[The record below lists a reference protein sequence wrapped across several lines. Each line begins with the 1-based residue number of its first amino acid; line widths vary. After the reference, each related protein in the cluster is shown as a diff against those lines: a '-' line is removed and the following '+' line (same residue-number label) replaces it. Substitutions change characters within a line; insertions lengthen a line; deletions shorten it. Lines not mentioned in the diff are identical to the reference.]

1 VAKVFQYRGY
11 SLEELQRMPTGEVIE
26 LLPSRPRRTLRRGMT
41 QTQKKL
47 LKKIKKA
54 REGGR
59 INLRTH
65 CRDMIVLPEMVDL
78 TLEVYSGKEFL
89 RVPIQPEMIGHHLG
103 EFSPSRRKVSH
114 GSPGM
119 GATRSSLYIPLK

>member
-1 VAKVFQYRGY
+1 MVKVFQYRGY
-11 SLEELQRMPTGEVIE
+11 SLEELQKMPTGELIE
-26 LLPSRPRRTLRRGMT
+26 ILPSRPRRTLQRGMT

-54 REGGR
+54 QGGVR
-59 INLRTH
+59 VNLRTH
-65 CRDMIVLPEMVDL
+65 CRDMIVLPEMVGL
-78 TLEVYSGKEFL
+78 TLEVYNGKEFQ
-89 RVPIQPEMIGHHLG
+89 RVTIQPEMIGHYLG
-103 EFSPSRRKVSH
+103 EFAPTRRRVSH